1 MATAID
7 SSNVF
12 SSVALAMREPERV
25 VHLELTARR
34 VRFPDEVLALPNLEK
49 LTLKG
54 TRIDSLPDALASLTK
69 LASVEL
75 VGNRFTGVPPALAH
89 MPALRELRLLEPL
102 TSLAG
107 LGEMRALRSLE
118 LGGIRVAL
126 GPEVFSLADLEEL
139 SLRSY
144 RFGELPPDLAQLT
157 ELRRFSLSASGCKTL
172 PPWFARF
179 AKLRALV
186 VEGGEHR
193 GVPAVIAEMPALEEL
208 TLQFFGGPPEGF
220 DALARTRLTRLVMN
234 EMKVALAEEPGA
246 LASTLTELN
255 LRGCDLDAV
264 PQMVRGLSVL
274 EKLDVSKNRID
285 WRPGA
290 FASLAAL
297 RELDVATNAFARM
310 PDMPDSLASL
320 RKLRLDHNPLASL
333 DGSVLGAMH
342 GLEELSI
349 AGIGSPLASLPWEIG
364 TLAALKSLDVSGHP
378 SLKSLPNLSGLRSL
392 EELNVRGNGLT
403 TLPDSLGELTKL
415 RKLVLAGNKLTHID
429 DVALSKLAE
438 LRVLEL
444 EGGDLREL
452 PPSIFTRPQLEELTL
467 LDYGVIGSGPG
478 PLPAVRALTKLRR
491 LRIGPSFSALP
502 ADFSGLTQLEA
513 FHWRFPRLDRFP
525 EALGALV
532 SLRKIEITGH
542 LFQKFASL
550 GALPES
556 LGALTQLQEL
566 NLSNTGVTSVP
577 DSLTACRALSR
588 LDLSANAIGRLPD
601 AIGDLAELDVLS
613 LRDCGLT
620 SIPESLGRCA
630 TLRCLFLDGNP
641 VGTLPDS
648 CAGLT
653 GLETLNL
660 SRCNLTSLPR
670 GVAELRDLSSLQ
682 LTENVFD
689 ATAMSALDAFAK
701 AQRLGYLSID
711 APRKAPKPPKTR
723 RVTGVSKSILDAV
736 RKLGVVLPED
746 AATLTGMQLL
756 SRVRWPAHDFEPRP
770 RAPNAWQYGS
780 VCSFQPPSPHWG
792 TGNETPHDDDHEKAP
807 YQKIGATSH
816 HELLVRSDDDAA
828 DPEILFFE
836 MDEGAEPASGT
847 RLSAVLAGLKIKK

>member
-1 MATAID
+1 MATAIG

-12 SSVALAMREPERV
+12 SSLALAMREPERV
-25 VHLELTARR
+25 VHLELTAPR
-34 VRFPDEVLALPNLEK
+34 VRFPDEVLALSNLEK
-49 LTLKG
+49 LTVKG
-54 TRIDSLPDALASLTK
+54 TRIDSLPDGLASLPR

-75 VGNRFTGVPPALAH
+75 IGNRFVGVPPVLAR

-126 GPEVFSLADLEEL
+126 GAEVFSLANLEEL

-144 RFGELPPDLAQLT
+144 RFGELPLELAQLA
-157 ELRRFSLSASGCKTL
+157 ELQRFSLSGSGCKAL
-172 PPWFARF
+172 PSWFARF

-186 VEGGEHR
+186 LEGGELR

-208 TLQFFGGPPEGF
+208 TLRYLGGPPEGF
-220 DALARTRLTRLVMN
+220 EALARTRLTRLEMN

-246 LASTLTELN
+246 LARTLTELD
-255 LRGCDLDAV
+255 LRGCELDAV
-264 PQMVRGLSVL
+264 PPMVRGLSVL

-285 WRPGA
+285 WRSGA
-290 FASLAAL
+290 FASLGAL
-297 RELDVATNAFARM
+297 RELDVATNAFARV

-320 RKLRLDHNPLASL
+320 RKLRLDNNPLASL
-333 DGSVLGAMH
+333 DGSVLGAMCS
-342 GLEELSI
+342 LDELSI
-349 AGIGSPLASLPWEIG
+349 AGIGSPLASLPSELG
-364 TLAALKSLDVSGHP
+364 TLAALKSLEVSGHR
-378 SLKSLPNLSGLRSL
+378 SLTSLPNLSGLRSL
-392 EELNVRGNGLT
+392 EQLNVHGNALT
-403 TLPDSLGELTKL
+403 ALPDSLGELTKL
-415 RKLVLAGNKLTHID
+415 RTLVISGNKLTHID

-438 LRVLEL
+438 LRVFEL
-444 EGGDLREL
+444 DGGDLREL
-452 PPSIFTRPQLEELTL
+452 PPSVFTRPQLEKLTL
-467 LDYGVIGSGPG
+467 REYGPIGSSPG
-478 PLPAVRALTKLRR
+478 PLPAVGTLTKLRR
-491 LRIGPSFSALP
+491 LSIGPSFSALP

-525 EALGALV
+525 EALCALV
-532 SLRKIEITGH
+532 SLREIEITGH
-542 LFQKFASL
+542 LFEKFASL

-556 LGALTQLQEL
+556 LGALTQLQQL
-566 NLSNTGVTSVP
+566 NLNNTGVTSVP

-588 LDLSANAIGRLPD
+588 LDFSANAIGRLPD

-613 LRDCGLT
+613 LKNCGLT

-648 CAGLT
+648 FAGLT

-670 GVAELRDLSSLQ
+670 GVAALRDLSSLQ

-689 ATAMSALDAFAK
+689 AAAMSELDAFAK

-711 APRKAPKPPKTR
+711 APRKAPKAAKKKRAP
-723 RVTGVSKSILDAV
+723 GVSKSILEAM
-736 RKLGVVLPED
+736 RKLGAVLPED
-746 AATLTGMQLL
+746 APTLTGIQLL
-756 SRVRWPAHDFEPRP
+756 AKARWPAHDFESRP
-770 RAPNAWQYGS
+770 RAANAWQYGS
-780 VCSFQPPSPHWG
+780 VCSFEPPRAHWG
-792 TGNETPHDDDHEKAP
+792 TGNEEIHDDEDEKAP

-816 HELLVRSDDDAA
+816 HELLVRSDDDAG

-847 RLSAVLAGLKIKK
+847 RLSAVLAGLQIKK